1 MVATPNPLSIG
12 ALAKRAGVSVQA
24 VRYYERLG
32 LMPQTRRAS
41 GEYRKYDDAA
51 VARLRFIRRAADLGF
66 TLAETKDL
74 LSLRARPGAPCKS
87 VRVRAREKLAAIELK
102 LAELQ
107 ELRRAVAALVDACGG
122 DTAVEHCSILAA
134 LSEPQATQPNEE
146 RIPSWPTRRPKAPPP
161 RASRAS
167 KRASG
172 A

>member
-1 MVATPNPLSIG
+1 MDTSTPLSIG

-32 LMPQTRRAS
+32 LMPQPRRAS
-41 GEYRKYDDAA
+41 GEYRKYDETA

-87 VRVRAREKLAAIELK
+87 VRARAREKLAAIEHK
-102 LAELQ
+102 LAEL
-107 ELRRAVAALVDACGG
+107 EDLRRAVAALVDVCGG

-134 LSEPQATQPNEE
+134 LSEPQVTQTDEE
-146 RIPSWPTRRPKAPPP
+146 RSPSWPTRRSKVPPP
-161 RASRAS
+161 RVSRAS
-167 KRASG
+167 RRANG